1 MDNVL
6 TAIDFKK
13 ISGEKLS
20 NVKDYVKQ
28 YLEEHP
34 NVEIMIG
41 SDSQNSSRKT
51 TYSTVIALY
60 DPGHGAHCIFKRWIT
75 PKEKNRQ
82 TRLLNEVQASIE
94 IADSLVAAGIK
105 KPTYIDIDV
114 NPNPRYKSNEVFAAA
129 KGWVE
134 GSGYEVRFKTFGPLV
149 TTFADW
155 IVKR

>member
-1 MDNVL
+1 MNDMV
-6 TAIDFKK
+6 TAVDFRKV
-13 ISGEKLS
+13 SGEKLH
-20 NVKDYVKQ
+20 NVEEYVKAYLKDYP
-28 YLEEHP
+28 E
-34 NVEIMIG
+34 VEIMVG
-41 SDSQNSSRKT
+41 TDSQNSSRKT
-51 TYSTVIALY
+51 VYSTVIALY
-60 DPGHGAHCIFKRWIT
+60 NPGHGAHCIFKRWVT
-75 PKEKNRQ
+75 PKERNRQ

-94 IADSLVAAGIK
+94 VADSLVAAGIK
-105 KPTYIDIDV
+105 KPTYIDIDI